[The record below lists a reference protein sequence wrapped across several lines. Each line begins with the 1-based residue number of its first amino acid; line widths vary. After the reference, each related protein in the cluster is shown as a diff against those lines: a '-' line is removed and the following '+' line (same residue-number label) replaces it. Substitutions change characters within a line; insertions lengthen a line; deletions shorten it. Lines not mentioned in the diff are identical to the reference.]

1 MTDYRESDNQSL
13 APGTVSGGVSFM
25 DGTYREALSLTR
37 EIRDYIAHQW
47 RRDCEDLPPVERLT
61 ASCESMRL
69 TSRAT
74 QIMAWLFVQKALHAG
89 EITREE
95 ACAPE
100 RRLAEQ
106 SICMQTHHEKGI
118 VLPERLTQLLQR
130 SHDLYARIQRLDAQL
145 DRE

>member
-1 MTDYRESDNQSL
+1 MADNTENDKLTSISDAS
-13 APGTVSGGVSFM
+13 AGGVSFL

-47 RRDCEDLPPVERLT
+47 RRDCEALSPVARLN

-89 EITREE
+89 EITHEE

-100 RRLAEQ
+100 RRLADQE
-106 SICMQTHHEKGI
+106 ICTATHEEDDV
-118 VLPERLTQLLQR
+118 VLPDRMMELLQR
-130 SHDLYARIQRLDAQL
+130 SRDLYLRIQRLDAQL
-145 DRE
+145 ER

>member
-1 MTDYRESDNQSL
+1 MTDNRDNDNQSL
-13 APGTVSGGVSFM
+13 ASATTSSGISFL
-25 DGTYREALSLTR
+25 DGTYREALALTR

-47 RRDCEDLPPVERLT
+47 RRDCEDLPPAAKLT

-89 EITREE
+89 EISREE

-106 SICMQTHHEKGI
+106 SLCMQTHHEEAGI
-118 VLPERLTQLLQR
+118 LPDRMSELLQR
-130 SHDLYARIQRLDAQL
+130 SHDLYLRIQRLDAQL
-145 DRE
+145 DRH

>member
-1 MTDYRESDNQSL
+1 MADNTDNDKLTSVSK
-13 APGTVSGGVSFM
+13 AASGGVSFL
-25 DGTYREALSLTR
+25 DGTYREALALTR

-47 RRDCEDLPPVERLT
+47 RRDCETLSPVARLT

-95 ACAPE
+95 ARAPE
-100 RRLAEQ
+100 RRLTDQ
-106 SICMQTHHEKGI
+106 GVCTLSHDKNDV
-118 VLPERLTQLLQR
+118 VLPDRMTELLQR
-130 SHDLYARIQRLDAQL
+130 SRDLYLRIQRLDAQM
-145 DRE
+145 DR